1 MIVWLNG
8 AFGAGKTTVAAE
20 LCQRLPGA
28 RRFDPE
34 WVDNHGRPPARWP
47 RTSAPGW
54 ACAADLRDGGVRRA
68 APCRRSEGRRVPQ
81 TLSS

>member
-20 LCQRLPGA
+20 LCRRLPGA

-34 WVDNHGRPPARWP
+34 WVDNHGRSPAEV
-47 RTSAPGW
+47 
-54 ACAADLRDGGVRRA
+54 AADICTRLGLRR
-68 APCRRSEGRRVPQ
+68 
-81 TLSS
+81 